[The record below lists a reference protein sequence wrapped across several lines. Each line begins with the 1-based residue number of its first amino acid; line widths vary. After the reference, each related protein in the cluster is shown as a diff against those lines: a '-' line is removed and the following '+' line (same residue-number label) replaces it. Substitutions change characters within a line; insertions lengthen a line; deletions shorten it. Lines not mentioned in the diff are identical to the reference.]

1 MGVSEKTLALKLWLA
16 SFINVSCNCTYSS
29 TYIISS
35 RYLCDR
41 SYTGSIV
48 FQGELIS
55 SPSINSS
62 QLLAALQSW
71 VRSSPTV
78 NILGSQYMIDGEC
91 NVQIRQLGVAELDGC
106 TASSG
111 GHSQT
116 PDPALIGTVTGIT
129 VALVLVIL
137 LSFVAVSAWLLWK
150 RSRKNIGR

>member
-1 MGVSEKTLALKLWLA
+1 MSVSEKTHALKLWLA
-16 SFINVSCNCTYSS
+16 SFISVSCNCTYPS

-78 NILGSQYMIDGEC
+78 NILGSQYTIDGEC

-106 TASSG
+106 TASNG
-111 GHSQT
+111 GHSET
-116 PDPALIGTVTGIT
+116 LDPPLIGTVTGVA
-129 VALVLVIL
+129 VALVLLIL
-137 LSFVAVSAWLLWK
+137 LSFVAVSAWVLWK
-150 RSRKNIGR
+150 RSRKNIKR